1 MAANETV
8 GLVGVGLVGSPLATQ
23 LLARVYEVVG
33 CDIDP
38 QRKRALEEQGA
49 SAVDCP
55 AALAQSCDRVLL
67 SLMNTAIVLEVVEGP
82 DGLLSAGR
90 APNCII
96 DTTTGD
102 PIATSALA
110 ERLAGRGVDYLD
122 ATISGYSEQVSRR
135 EGTFMVGGD
144 AEVFARHRDL
154 LDCFSDRIYHLGPAG
169 SGSRAK
175 LASNLVLGLNRLV
188 LAEGLVFAE
197 GLGLD
202 LEVLLEVLK
211 NSPAYSVAMD
221 VKGHKMID
229 GDFAP
234 VSRVRQHLKD
244 VELILAH
251 ARQAEQPLPL
261 SSVHRELL
269 VAAVA
274 AGDGDLDNA
283 AVIRQVRRQGGAG
296 SGE

>member
-1 MAANETV
+1 MATNETI
-8 GLVGVGLVGSPLATQ
+8 GLVGVGVVGSALATQ
-23 LLARVYEVVG
+23 LLARGYEVVG

-38 QRKRALEEQGA
+38 QRKRAVEEQGA

-55 AALAQSCDRVLL
+55 AALAESCDRVLL

-82 DGLLSAGR
+82 DGLLSVGR

-110 ERLAGRGVDYLD
+110 ERLAGHGVDYLD
-122 ATISGYSEQVSRR
+122 ATISGSSEQVSRR
-135 EGTFMVGGD
+135 E
-144 AEVFARHRDL
+144 AFARHRDL

-283 AVIRQVRRQGGAG
+283 AVIRQIRRPGSAG
-296 SGE
+296 SSE

>member
-1 MAANETV
+1 MATNETI
-8 GLVGVGLVGSPLATQ
+8 GLVGVGLVGSALATQ
-23 LLARVYEVVG
+23 LLARGYEVVG

-38 QRKRALEEQGA
+38 QRKRAVEEQGA

-55 AALAQSCDRVLL
+55 AALAESCDRVLL

-82 DGLLSAGR
+82 DGLLSVDR

-110 ERLAGRGVDYLD
+110 ERLAGHGVDYLD
-122 ATISGYSEQVSRR
+122 ATISGSSEQVSRR

-144 AEVFARHRDL
+144 AEAFARHRDL

-283 AVIRQVRRQGGAG
+283 AVIRQIRRPGSAG
-296 SGE
+296 SSE